1 MKIKEMINKIY
12 KAFMSKEEIAT
23 LEAKATQE
31 EEEKHRAFVAEHK
44 QQLVP
49 LSHLAQTILDT
60 VKARLDEGQATC
72 ERAGVV
78 FSGRMSSYT
87 LTDLVAKQTFHI
99 TVYARSYYSRVRG
112 VTLCNYHLTSPI
124 ALPEDEGNTLACQL
138 MEHWDKVKTTVEA
151 KRYAASVEQEL
162 QSLTSKYMSE
172 EAPVTKE

>member
-12 KAFMSKEEIAT
+12 KAFMSKEAIAA
-23 LEAKATQE
+23 LEAKVIQE

-49 LSHLAQTILDT
+49 LGPLAQTILDT

-72 ERAGVV
+72 ERAGVA
-78 FSGRMSSYT
+78 FSGRMDSYT

-99 TVYARSYYSRVRG
+99 TVYSRYYYSEVRE
-112 VTLCNYHLTSPI
+112 VILCNYHLTSPI
-124 ALPEDEGNTLACQL
+124 ALPIDEGNTLARQL
-138 MEHWDKVKTTVEA
+138 MEHWYNVKIESEA
-151 KRYAASVEQEL
+151 KRQTILRKDEL
-162 QSLTSKYMSE
+162 QNLTNKYMSE